1 MSVSYLDW
9 AIIGG
14 YFIFAL
20 AIGIY
25 FSRRAGSNITE
36 FFGAGRSLPW
46 WLAGTSMVA
55 TTFSADTPLAVT
67 EMVYAHGIAGNWL
80 WWNFVFSGILTVFFF
95 ARLWRRVGVLTD
107 IEFTEVR
114 YSGRAAGF
122 LRGFRALYFGIVI
135 NAVIMGWVISA
146 IGTVVEVA
154 LGIDR
159 WVAIIVCLV
168 ITVAYSALSGLWGV
182 IITDFFQFI
191 MAMAGSILLAVFALG
206 RVGGMDGVRV
216 RLAERFQDLGQAG
229 GAESVDSFL
238 SFIPPVGSAW
248 LPVFMFFGYIAV
260 QWWASWYPGAEPGGG
275 GYVAQRMFSARDEK
289 HSLLATLWFNVA
301 HYALRPWPWI
311 ITALVAVVLFP
322 KLEPDKATPGEYLI
336 KSPKPGYTMIKEEPD
351 SRYLLSESP
360 EGYRIF
366 KQDKTAEDAPREEV
380 QIINEPRQTYVAL
393 MMTYL
398 PKGVLG
404 LLLAAMAAAFMSTIS
419 THINWGTSYVVRDFY
434 QRFIKRDADEGHY
447 VSVSRWV
454 SVFMMVVG
462 GLVGFLMQTQVGGW
476 KLLLT
481 IGAGTGLVL
490 ILRWFWWRINAL
502 SEISSMIAALVV
514 SLSLKALQHYGI
526 ISFPENQVF
535 AYELVIT
542 VVLTTAAWLLVT
554 FLTRPEKD
562 EVLDEFF
569 RRARPAGPGWKKV
582 RERLGDSVEVTDN
595 ILFSFLDWIAGCV
608 LIYAILFGVG
618 DLIMGNYVRGII
630 LTLLGA
636 GGAGF
641 IYWDLNRRGWQKVAE

>member
-1 MSVSYLDW
+1 MSVSWLDW

-14 YFIFAL
+14 YFLFAL
-20 AIGIY
+20 VIGIY
-25 FSRRAGSNITE
+25 FSRRAGSNTTE

-67 EMVYAHGIAGNWL
+67 EMVYAHGVAGNWL

-159 WVAIIVCLV
+159 WVAIIACLL
-168 ITVAYSALSGLWGV
+168 ITVVYSALSGLWGV

-191 MAMAGSILLAVFALG
+191 MAIAGSILLAVFALS
-206 RVGGMDGVRV
+206 RVGGMDGVRT

-275 GYVAQRMFSARDEK
+275 GYVAQRMFSAKDEK

-311 ITALVAVVLFP
+311 LTALVAVVLFP
-322 KLEPDKATPGEYLI
+322 KLEPDKAKEGEYLI
-336 KSPKPGYTMIKEEPD
+336 KAPKPGYTMIKEEAE
-351 SRYLLSESP
+351 SRYLLAESE

-366 KQDKTAEDAPREEV
+366 RQDKGGEDAPKKEV
-380 QIINEPRQTYVAL
+380 QIIDEPRQTYVAL

-447 VSVSRWV
+447 VSISRWV
-454 SVFMMVVG
+454 SVFMMVAG
-462 GLVGFLMQTQVGGW
+462 GLIGLLMQTQVGGW

-514 SLSLKALQHYGI
+514 SLSLKALQHWNI
-526 ISFPENQVF
+526 IAFPENQVF
-535 AYELVIT
+535 AYELVTT
-542 VVLTTAAWLLVT
+542 VLFTTAAWLVVT
-554 FLTRPEKD
+554 LLSRPEKD
-562 EVLDEFF
+562 DVLDEFF

-582 RERLGDSVEVTDN
+582 RQRLGDSVEVTDN
-595 ILFSFLDWIAGCV
+595 LFFSFLDWIAGCV
-608 LIYAILFGVG
+608 LIYAVLFGVG
-618 DLIMGNYVRGII
+618 DLIMGEYLRGVI
-630 LTLLGA
+630 LLITGAA
-636 GGAGF
+636 GGGF
-641 IYWDLNRRGWQKVAE
+641 IYWDLSRRGWQKVAE

>member
-1 MSVSYLDW
+1 MSVSFVDW

-14 YFIFAL
+14 YFLFAL
-20 AIGIY
+20 VIGIY

-67 EMVYAHGIAGNWL
+67 EMVYAHGVAGNWL
-80 WWNFVFSGILTVFFF
+80 WWNMLLSGILTVFFF

-114 YSGRAAGF
+114 YSGKAASF

-146 IGTVVEVA
+146 IGTIVEVA

-159 WVAIIVCLV
+159 WAAIIICLS

-191 MAMAGSILLAVFALG
+191 MAMTGSVLLAVFALG
-206 RVGGMDGVRV
+206 KVGGMDGVRT
-216 RLAERFQDLGQAG
+216 RLAERFTDLGQAG

-238 SFIPPVGSAW
+238 SFLPPVGSAW
-248 LPVFMFFGYIAV
+248 LPVFLFFGYIAV

-275 GYVAQRMFSARDEK
+275 GYIAQRMFSAKDEK

-311 ITALVAVVLFP
+311 LTALVAVVLFP
-322 KLEPDKATPGEYLI
+322 KLEPDKANEGKFLI
-336 KSPKPGYTMIKEEPD
+336 RDPKPGYTMIKQEAGSE
-351 SRYLLSESP
+351 YLLSETR

-366 KQDKTAEDAPREEV
+366 KQEQGKDAPPEEV

-398 PKGVLG
+398 PTGVLG

-434 QRFIKRDADEGHY
+434 QRFIKKDADEGHY
-447 VSVSRWV
+447 VKVSRLV
-454 SVFMMVVG
+454 SVFMMVAG

-514 SLSLKALQHYGI
+514 SLSLKVLQQMKI
-526 ISFPENQVF
+526 IVFPENQVF

-542 VVLTTAAWLLVT
+542 VAVTTAAWLLVT
-554 FLTRPEKD
+554 LLTRPEKD

-595 ILFSFLDWIAGCV
+595 LLYSFLDWIAGCV
-608 LIYAILFGVG
+608 LIYAVLFGTG
-618 DLIMGNYVRGII
+618 DLIMGNYLRGVVLVIVG
-630 LTLLGA
+630 LA
-636 GGAGF
+636 GGAF